1 MADRHATDP
10 ARVGRRLAAGVGRE
24 GRSCCG
30 GLGTRLRE
38 HSDTVPK
45 SLVSIG
51 NRPIRPRSSPK
62 IVSSILLTGAG
73 GMASSLSSLPVSLPA
88 RRTAAIGGNN
98 RLLNGDRSSI

>member
-10 ARVGRRLAAGVGRE
+10 ARVGRRLATGVGRE
-24 GRSCCG
+24 GVYPAEKCAAQRG
-30 GLGTRLRE
+30 RRKTAARL
-38 HSDTVPK
+38 TPNG
-45 SLVSIG
+45 IG

-98 RLLNGDRSSI
+98 RLLNGERSSI